1 MNLNLTTATRYG
13 LNCLALLGIAI
24 ALYLGRSIF
33 VPLTIAALLAAIFW
47 PSAKRLSETYR
58 FPWFLACM
66 TTVLV
71 VLVFGLV
78 PFIIMARSIPGLL
91 ADLPKPGDKA
101 SKVEFYNKIRDGVRN
116 MSPFDTSNAF
126 PENAEDSGFYQY
138 ASKTF
143 DGEQITNALLS
154 LTKIG
159 YEVLFEGVLI
169 LFIFL
174 FLLLEG
180 EMLARK
186 VRNIFGPG
194 PDTQRRVTAALT
206 EMAVA
211 VRAYLVWRTVV
222 NLGLAVV
229 LGLVYQGLGLRQAA
243 LWAIL
248 TFVLCYVPYLG
259 TIAAG
264 IPPILDALLYVGPG
278 TAVGILLFYSAVVTF
293 EGYVIVPWVMG
304 RSMDLN
310 ATTVI
315 MTCLFWDYVWGT
327 AGLFLAMPLMAAIKA
342 VCLQVDGWREWGQL
356 MGSGEDAVLPSA
368 DHPDMVSDADVDYAG
383 DESAG
388 RNGDAD
394 ATVIMDNPL
403 AEMEAAI
410 ARKKAGDFHPV
421 PPAPL
426 TEAPP
431 TDTPKPKG

>member
-66 TTVLV
+66 TTVVV
-71 VLVFGLV
+71 VLIFGLV
-78 PFIIMARSIPGLL
+78 PFVIVARAVPGVL
-91 ADLPKPGDKA
+91 ADLPRPNDDA
-101 SKVEFYNKIRDGVRN
+101 SKREFYHKIREGVRN
-116 MSPFDTSNAF
+116 ASPFDTSQAF
-126 PENAEDSGFYQY
+126 PERPEDSGFYQY

-143 DGEQITNALLS
+143 DGEQITNALLA
-154 LTKIG
+154 LTKTG
-159 YEVLFEGVLI
+159 YDVLFEGVLI

-186 VRNIFGPG
+186 IRNIFGPG
-194 PDTQRRVTAALT
+194 PDTQRRVTAALG

-211 VRAYLVWRTVV
+211 VRAYLVWRTIV

-229 LGLVYQGLGLRQAA
+229 LGVVYHGLGLRQAT

-248 TFVLCYVPYLG
+248 TFILCYVPYLG

-356 MGSGEDAVLPSA
+356 MGSGEDAVLPSQ
-368 DHPDMVSDADVDYAG
+368 DHPEMVADSDAVDYAQEK
-383 DESAG
+383 DVE
-388 RNGDAD
+388 RNGDND
-394 ATVIMDNPL
+394 ATVVMESLPAELEEQL
-403 AEMEAAI
+403 ARTNSSEF
-410 ARKKAGDFHPV
+410 RPV
-421 PPAPL
+421 PPPSSGD
-426 TEAPP
+426 APP
-431 TDTPKPKG
+431 REPPAE